1 MARPDP
7 WEKAAE
13 CERALQ
19 AANDPRRRAL
29 LENLRNQWIALANR
43 RSLMTDVKAAR
54 DADVSKRGPP
64 ERSEPVRRR
73 PALTVTLVLESAEQI
88 E

>member
-19 AANDPRRRAL
+19 TAIDPRRRAL
-29 LENLRNQWIALANR
+29 LESLRNQWIALANR
-43 RSLMTDVKAAR
+43 RSLMTDVEVAG
-54 DADVSKRGPP
+54 DADGLS
-64 ERSEPVRRR
+64 R
-73 PALTVTLVLESAEQI
+73 PHQR
-88 E
+88 

>member
-19 AANDPRRRAL
+19 TAIDPRRRAL
-29 LENLRNQWIALANR
+29 LESLRNQWIALANR
-43 RSLMTDVKAAR
+43 RSLMTDVEVAS
-54 DADVSKRGPP
+54 DADDQS
-64 ERSEPVRRR
+64 R
-73 PALTVTLVLESAEQI
+73 PHQR
-88 E
+88 

>member
-19 AANDPRRRAL
+19 TAIDPSRRAL

-43 RSLMTDVKAAR
+43 RSLMIDVEAAR
-54 DADVSKRGPP
+54 DADGLS
-64 ERSEPVRRR
+64 R
-73 PALTVTLVLESAEQI
+73 PHQR
-88 E
+88 